1 VHRDATVRGRI
12 AARNFIRRRKQL
24 RKSLVAA
31 LAAATALGGTSAAI
45 AQGTGGT
52 LKVKV
57 KPGKAGTKRNPKAI
71 RLSLS
76 VTNNNQSLTAKTIQI
91 FLPKNAKVSAAGRRF
106 CAQEKVIVPG
116 APGCP
121 SSSKVGVGTASAL
134 VGVGTSSPTPLNFKV
149 TAVLLSKKKIG
160 FGIYGQELPVDV
172 VAVGTLGKASGKYG
186 SKLSIAIP
194 IQARQPAPSTYA
206 GLVSLNTVLGS
217 TKGKNPLIT
226 TNGCPKN
233 KQHAF
238 KAVIGFEP
246 NPNPPSP
253 ASLALTSAAK
263 CS

>member
-1 VHRDATVRGRI
+1 
-12 AARNFIRRRKQL
+12 L

-31 LAAATALGGTSAAI
+31 LAAATVLGGTSAAL
-45 AQGTGGT
+45 AQGSGGT
-52 LKVKV
+52 LKVAV
-57 KPGKAGTKRNPKAI
+57 KPAKAGTKKKPKAST
-71 RLSLS
+71 LSLS
-76 VTNNNQSLTAKTIQI
+76 VQNNNQALTAKTIQI
-91 FLPKNAKVSAAGRRF
+91 FLPKNAKISATGRKF
-106 CAQEKVIVPG
+106 CTLAKVIVPG
-116 APGCP
+116 APACP
-121 SSSKVGVGTASAL
+121 ASSKVGTGTASAL
-134 VGVGTSSPTPLNFKV
+134 VGVGTASPTALTFKV
-149 TAVLLSKKKIG
+149 NAVLLSKKKIG
-160 FGIYGQELPVDV
+160 FGIYGQELPIDV

-206 GLVSLNTVLGS
+206 GLVSLRTKLGS

-253 ASLALTSAAK
+253 ASLTLTTTAK